1 MCSTSQE
8 RQLRRPE
15 VGAVSDLQ
23 PGPRFPILDERKRYC
38 EGTLG
43 PHAGN
48 LAEVMLMGT
57 ATPSPGSSAGGFVL
71 YIWCQEMEG
80 SVAQSCLSCQFV
92 NKSSQIV
99 VLNFVFNA
107 SIFS

>member
-8 RQLRRPE
+8 RQLRCPE

-38 EGTLG
+38 EGMLG
-43 PHAGN
+43 PHARN

-57 ATPSPGSSAGGFVL
+57 ATQSPGSSAGGFVL
-71 YIWCQEMEG
+71 YTRCQEMEG
-80 SVAQSCLSCQFV
+80 PVAQSSV
-92 NKSSQIV
+92 SH
-99 VLNFVFNA
+99 A
-107 SIFS
+107 SLQRNHLR